1 MISGNNVPILSNNY
15 LNAFFEKRM
24 LIFLPFRGAYD
35 KIDLSNDFVFF
46 LRVRKEIHLLTKEG
60 RKDATNE

>member
-1 MISGNNVPILSNNY
+1 MISENNLSILPTNY

-24 LIFLPFRGAYD
+24 LLFVPFRGAYD
-35 KIDLSNDFVFF
+35 KIDLSNEFVFF